1 MLPYLYFQPLHFF
14 AECRMLIYLQ
24 AYLPKS
30 GQTKHSKTNKRK
42 NINGIDSR
50 MSLREEGKKLK
61 VLMHIEN
68 FSSQFGNK
76 TFIID
81 RRVDYPWDSFIMI
94 TVMPFGRYVVK

>member
-1 MLPYLYFQPLHFF
+1 M
-14 AECRMLIYLQ
+14 ALIQ
-24 AYLPKS
+24 
-30 GQTKHSKTNKRK
+30 
-42 NINGIDSR
+42 DSR
-50 MSLREEGKKLK
+50 MNLCTKNIKVEFKTVLREEGKKLK